1 VARQRHGAK
10 SAIVEEAIRVQ
21 LEQPQ
26 HPGIEEGMAWRLDD
40 LDKTIATV
48 GRDVA
53 ILAETLAL
61 FVRYFL
67 TITPVLPESEQ
78 EAARRL
84 GRERFEVFVPQVG
97 QRLLGTFA
105 SYRKSSRPSPYT
117 NRTSRHRFRWRAAK
131 WPQQSQAMV
140 IWLPRSQTLAPKGA
154 RDQQCNS
161 WEEQRWRE
169 PQPQRTKSMS
179 EQNERS
185 LEERRST
192 SGIE

>member
-1 VARQRHGAK
+1 MTKKRYTISLSRSLARKFDLVARQRHGAK

-26 HPGIEEGMAWRLDD
+26 HPGIEEGMARRLDD

-117 NRTSRHRFRWRAAK
+117 NRTSS
-131 WPQQSQAMV
+131 PP
-140 IWLPRSQTLAPKGA
+140 LPVDGLLNGR
-154 RDQQCNS
+154 NS
-161 WEEQRWRE
+161 H
-169 PQPQRTKSMS
+169 
-179 EQNERS
+179 
-185 LEERRST
+185 
-192 SGIE
+192 